1 MLFYISLKAN
11 TLYKREPVVL
21 LYTQSCSDTDLTERK
36 TNSKFVYVD
45 KTHRIQSAIKINY
58 KMCILINLTPTAK

>member
-1 MLFYISLKAN
+1 M
-11 TLYKREPVVL
+11 YKREPVVL
-21 LYTQSCSDTDLTERK
+21 LYTQSCSDTERK

>member
-21 LYTQSCSDTDLTERK
+21 LYTQSCSDTERK